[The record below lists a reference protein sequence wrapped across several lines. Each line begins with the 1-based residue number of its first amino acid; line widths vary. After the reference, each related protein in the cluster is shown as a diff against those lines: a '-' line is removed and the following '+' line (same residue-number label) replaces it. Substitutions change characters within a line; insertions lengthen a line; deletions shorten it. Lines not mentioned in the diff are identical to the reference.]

1 MTISSEFNRKYH
13 ALLNEAFMKSR
24 KISFREWLDTN
35 TGTCLI
41 FWRDEDYTDMDE
53 LKQIMKLMNI
63 DYSVDGEDKLSTTK
77 VDNHQLM
84 RHIDWIR
91 KILNENGIEFDE
103 DIEEWERLKQQ
114 AIEMMEDSRG
124 FTNH

>member
-1 MTISSEFNRKYH
+1 MNISSQFNRKYH
-13 ALLNEAFMKSR
+13 ALLNEAYLKAR

-35 TGTCLI
+35 TGTCLM
-41 FWRDEDYTDMDE
+41 FWRGEDYDTMDE
-53 LKQIMKLMNI
+53 LKQIMKIMNI
-63 DYSVDGEDKLSTTK
+63 NYAVDGEEKLSTIK

-103 DIEEWERLKQQ
+103 DVEEWERLKQQ
-114 AIEMMEDSRG
+114 ALEMMENKR
-124 FTNH
+124 